1 VKIAGRESLKVNQ
14 CEFGP
19 NAQKVQKT
27 ITKNKTKKTRQKQS
41 QQSPSYSTMVV
52 NQKRVSYK
60 LFRLNFFSSV
70 CGQQIQDNFIFHRFS
85 PFNCYL
91 GVVL

>member
-1 VKIAGRESLKVNQ
+1 MKIAGRESLKVNQ

-27 ITKNKTKKTRQKQS
+27 ITKKTKTKKTRQKQS

-52 NQKRVSYK
+52 HQKRVSYK
-60 LFRLNFFSSV
+60 KIRLNFFSSV
-70 CGQQIQDNFIFHRFS
+70 CGQQIQDSLSFAVRQES
-85 PFNCYL
+85 
-91 GVVL
+91 